1 MPSDS
6 TAASDDVTPR
16 RRRAQPA
23 PPPAWMGHLPLAL
36 GVSGAASLIAGAYLG
51 ARYGIRRA
59 ALDPDARSAAAAAR
73 SSAAAG
79 AASTAAAVAGT
90 GAGHFGDAA
99 PTLREALRAAG
110 PPLASLAARAFA
122 YGTLLCFA
130 GASVIVGAAAF
141 ILDVRSLQG
150 FTDRL
155 SAHGPRVRSTLE
167 GAASPALTM
176 IADNGRVAARSTQA
190 TVGAIV
196 RSATPQIRSSGVAGG
211 VDDDFEGISA
221 KDAAALREF
230 AAWFTGEASDSV
242 ATPTPA
248 PAAPA
253 RRPGIRVE

>member
-1 MPSDS
+1 MN
-6 TAASDDVTPR
+6 
-16 RRRAQPA
+16 
-23 PPPAWMGHLPLAL
+23 HLPLAL
-36 GVSGAASLIAGAYLG
+36 GVSGAVSLIAGAYLG

-59 ALDPDARSAAAAAR
+59 ALDPEAQSAAAAAR
-73 SSAAAG
+73 SRAAASAAAS
-79 AASTAAAVAGT
+79 ASAVAVNS
-90 GAGHFGDAA
+90 AGHFGDAP
-99 PTLREALRAAG
+99 PTLREALRVAG

-130 GASVIVGAAAF
+130 GAGVVVGAAAF

-167 GAASPALTM
+167 GATSPALSM

-211 VDDDFEGISA
+211 VDDDFDGISS

-230 AAWFTGEASDSV
+230 AAWFTGEESDSGV
-242 ATPTPA
+242 TPA
-248 PAAPA
+248 PAPVAAP